1 MFDRWGMGWN
11 LGPARL
17 RGSAHNLKAGRVK
30 KLIQWIN
37 FSDQASTGGA
47 RAQAAEVQIQP
58 PQPTKSQT
66 KQRLSVTIARPSL
79 RSKPAVEAGRKQT
92 DGKIG
97 VKYDNDG
104 KAGRASKHGCYS

>member
-30 KLIQWIN
+30 KLIHWIN

-47 RAQAAEVQIQP
+47 RAQAAEGKILSPQTTQIP
-58 PQPTKSQT
+58 TQPT
-66 KQRLSVTIARPSL
+66 A
-79 RSKPAVEAGRKQT
+79 
-92 DGKIG
+92 
-97 VKYDNDG
+97 
-104 KAGRASKHGCYS
+104 